1 MAGLLTAAGRTQHS
15 LFEGRGSAMDRTSGF
30 LNPDLETKSWDEQ
43 QAKLE
48 QKLQALVDHA
58 YAKAP
63 ALQSKFREVGVEPGD
78 IAKLSDLARLPVT
91 PKAELVEMQRA
102 TPPFGGMLA
111 VPVEELRWIFRSPGP
126 IFDPHG
132 TGEGWG
138 WEEALYAAG
147 FRRGDVSI
155 NTFGY
160 QMTPAGMMFDD
171 ALATL
176 GCPLI
181 PTGIG
186 DREAQVEI
194 LRALGVRGFAG
205 MASFLLQIGEKA
217 VEQGF
222 DPKADFSLDVA
233 FTTAEPLPDS
243 LRSSVEEMFG
253 LMLRQGYGTAECGC
267 LAYEC
272 FHKGGMHVVNR
283 AIVEIVDPTT
293 GQPVPDGETGEV
305 VVTLFNR
312 AYPLIRFGTGDLS
325 ALDQGSCDC
334 GRHTPKLRGWLG
346 RADQLVKVKGMFIH
360 PGQLQAAFREFPE
373 VTKFRAVVTREHNRD
388 VLTVRVSAPG
398 AEDVALG
405 ERLESRLRE
414 VLRIGASVQWTAPE
428 QFADDGRLIQ
438 DDRTWD

>member
-1 MAGLLTAAGRTQHS
+1 
-15 LFEGRGSAMDRTSGF
+15 MDRTSGF
-30 LNPDLETKSWDEQ
+30 LNQDLETKSWDEQ

-48 QKLQALVDHA
+48 QKLRAIVEHA

-63 ALQSKFREVGVEPGD
+63 AVQTKFREAGVEPGD
-78 IAKLSDLARLPVT
+78 IRTLSDLARLPVT
-91 PKAELVEMQRA
+91 PKAQLVELQRA
-102 TPPFGGMLA
+102 APPFGGLLA
-111 VPVEELRWIFRSPGP
+111 VPIEEVRWVFRSPGP

-132 TGEGWG
+132 AGDGWG

-176 GCPLI
+176 GCPLV
-181 PTGIG
+181 PTGVG

-194 LRALGVRGFAG
+194 LGALGVRGFVG

-217 VEQGF
+217 LEQGLN
-222 DPKADFSLDVA
+222 PKSDFSLEVA

-253 LMLRQGYGTAECGC
+253 LMLRQGYGTADCGC

-272 FHKGGMHVVNR
+272 FRKGGMHVVNR

-293 GQPVPDGETGEV
+293 GHPLPAGETGEV

-325 ALDQGSCDC
+325 ALDSGTCSC
-334 GRHTPKLRGWLG
+334 GRRTPKLRGWLG

-373 VTKFRAVVTREHNRD
+373 VTRFRGIVTREQNRD
-388 VLTVRVSAPG
+388 VLTILASAPG
-398 AEDVALG
+398 AEDPALR
-405 ERLESRLRE
+405 ERLEGRLRE
-414 VLRIGASVQWTAPE
+414 VLRIGASVRWSAPGAI
-428 QFADDGRLIQ
+428 ADDGRLIQ